1 MSLQT
6 TQNISTKHEISELI
20 SEFALSNLSALKSDF
35 FILILSKID
44 YLKGSKFRLAQKS
57 IDKIYIN
64 FYQN

>member
-20 SEFALSNLSALKSDF
+20 SEFALSNLSVLKSDF

-44 YLKGSKFRLAQKS
+44 YLKESKFRLTQKS

>member
-6 TQNISTKHEISELI
+6 INFLSTKNEISELI
-20 SEFALSNLSALKSDF
+20 SEFALSNLSVLKSDF
-35 FILILSKID
+35 FILILSKSD
-44 YLKGSKFRLAQKS
+44 YLKGSKFRLTQKS